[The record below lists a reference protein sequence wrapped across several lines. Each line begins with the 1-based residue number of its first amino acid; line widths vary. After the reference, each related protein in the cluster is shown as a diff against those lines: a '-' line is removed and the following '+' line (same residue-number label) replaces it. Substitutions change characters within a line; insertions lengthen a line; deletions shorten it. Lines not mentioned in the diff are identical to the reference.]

1 MCSRVAVAGHEKLME
16 ERDEWA
22 GTSCCLRGGLMGSP
36 GMWRWGLLDPRVRLL
51 LALMLLFVSSIG
63 RVGNG
68 DGMGVSAAW
77 LGCGGVVMGTGG
89 VGSSSSSDI
98 LRSMVSTGTAV
109 AGAVGAVGADGPVEA
124 PNVQPVPAQVKTK
137 LFGCDVESLG
147 LGPLW
152 NNCAGKTAEAGL
164 GELVVAG
171 AGCVG
176 KKSAWRS

>member
-1 MCSRVAVAGHEKLME
+1 
-16 ERDEWA
+16 
-22 GTSCCLRGGLMGSP
+22 MGSP

-51 LALMLLFVSSIG
+51 LALMLLFVSFIG

-98 LRSMVSTGTAV
+98 MRSIVSVGV
-109 AGAVGAVGADGPVEA
+109 SGAGADRPVG
-124 PNVQPVPAQVKTK
+124 PNVESVPAHSQVK
-137 LFGCDVESLG
+137 LFGRATELLG
-147 LGPLW
+147 VDPWGNSW
-152 NNCAGKTAEAGL
+152 AGKTDEAGL
-164 GELVVAG
+164 VALVVAG
-171 AGCVG
+171 AGGVG